1 MVREDSMVVST
12 VIIRKDVHR
21 ILPMERKR
29 WRYVSSSFSRK
40 RGGHQVCEKL
50 VSNKES
56 DVHIQE
62 GFEAG
67 LS

>member
-1 MVREDSMVVST
+1 
-12 VIIRKDVHR
+12 
-21 ILPMERKR
+21 MERKR